1 MEWKLN
7 HAIVYPTVDCA
18 IFDEAYQYVLLARK
32 KNQTL
37 YRFVGGFVDPKDP
50 SYEMAALRE
59 AHEETGLLCHDVSYV
74 ISQNVNDPR
83 YADKDDKI
91 ITSLYAMCTPSPLDE
106 AVASDD
112 IEEVKVFEFADV
124 TEEMLVEE
132 HRPLLPPLRDK
143 WGNWMA

>member
-18 IFDEAYQYVLLARK
+18 IFDEVYQYILLARK

-37 YRFVGGFVDPKDP
+37 YRFVGGFVDPADQ

-59 AHEETGLLCHDVSYV
+59 ANEETGLLCHDVSYV
-74 ISQNVNDPR
+74 ISQKVNDPR
-83 YADKDDKI
+83 YAEKDDKI
-91 ITSLYAMCTPSPLDE
+91 ITTLYAMCTPAPLGD

-112 IEEVKVFEFADV
+112 IEEVKVFEFNGL

-132 HRPLLPPLRDK
+132 HRTLLAALRCK
-143 WGNWMA
+143 WGNGMA

>member
-18 IFDEAYQYVLLARK
+18 IFDEVYQYILLARK

-37 YRFVGGFVDPKDP
+37 YRFVGGFVDPKDL

-59 AHEETGLLCHDVSYV
+59 AREETGLVCHDVRYV
-74 ISQNVNDPR
+74 TSQKINDPR
-83 YADKDDKI
+83 YAEKEDKI
-91 ITSLYAMCTPSPLDE
+91 ITTIYAMCTQSPLDD

-112 IEEVKVFEFADV
+112 IEEVKVFKFNDV
-124 TEEMLVEE
+124 TENMLVEA
-132 HRPLLPPLRDK
+132 HRPLLPPLRYK
-143 WGNWMA
+143 WENGMA